1 MNYIRLFFP
10 ESLSVNFNSK
20 LEKSQSHY
28 LTKVVRLNLGENFF
42 DNFKPSLNLSPKCDL
57 YEAAH
62 NLFDYLRKLDKLTKK
77 RIVVVPIPKKGIGK
91 TINERLARAA
101 IK

>member
-1 MNYIRLFFP
+1 ML
-10 ESLSVNFNSK
+10 E
-20 LEKSQSHY
+20 LEK
-28 LTKVVRLNLGENFF
+28 
-42 DNFKPSLNLSPKCDL
+42 
-57 YEAAH
+57 H